1 MRKQYGIIR
10 NAMKKLQILMLAG
23 LAVVAAHGAVMDGLA
38 AKVDNEYIMIGD
50 NPAKDIAGGRAAGMK
65 TIYVHPRPG
74 TENTECD
81 AVVRELAGIPEAL
94 N

>member
-1 MRKQYGIIR
+1 
-10 NAMKKLQILMLAG
+10 
-23 LAVVAAHGAVMDGLA
+23 
-38 AKVDNEYIMIGD
+38 
-50 NPAKDIAGGRAAGMK
+50 MK